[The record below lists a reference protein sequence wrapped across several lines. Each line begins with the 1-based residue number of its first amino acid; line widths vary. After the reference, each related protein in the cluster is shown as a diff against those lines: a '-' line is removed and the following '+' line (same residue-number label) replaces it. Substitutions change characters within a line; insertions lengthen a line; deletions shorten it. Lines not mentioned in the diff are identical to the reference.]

1 MGMATRVNRE
11 RESALQAPVAAL
23 PAIPSGWIFFC
34 MERELARGPVACDF
48 LGRKLVAFRAR
59 SGGIGVLDARC
70 QHLGADLAQGRVVEE
85 CLECPFHHWQYA
97 TDGQCKKIPQST
109 TIPEFARQKS
119 YPVEVRH
126 GLVFLWNGARPLY
139 PLPFYAGEKAEEFV
153 CSSPRPIELNCP
165 WYLVGANS
173 FDSQHLY
180 SVHERVLQEPQQVRA
195 VGEFGLSSRTVAKV
209 GQGTRYDRFIHS
221 FCGPVATMTATNWSG
236 SLVFVR
242 VEMERTTTYG
252 MVSLRPLG
260 EERVLTHIFAF
271 LPRSR
276 SAMVGRMLD
285 PLRAALRL
293 YFIRQFL
300 KDDVMRLEGIRAGAL
315 NLMEAD
321 LELARYFQWLARAA
335 NGIPAEKKQDVN
347 SKDYEG
353 VRP

>member
-1 MGMATRVNRE
+1 MGVGARVSRE
-11 RESALQAPVAAL
+11 RESALHAPVSGL
-23 PAIPSGWIFFC
+23 PAMPSGWIFFC
-34 MERELARGPVACDF
+34 TERELARGPVAGEF

-59 SGGIGVLDARC
+59 SGSIGILDARC

-85 CLECPFHHWQYA
+85 CLECPFHNWQFA
-97 TDGQCKKIPQST
+97 TDGRCKKIPQST

-126 GLVFLWNGARPLY
+126 GLVFLWNGPKALY
-139 PLPFYAGEKAEEFV
+139 PLPFYEGEEAEEFV
-153 CSSPRPIELNCP
+153 CSEPGPIELNCP

-180 SVHERVLQEPQQVRA
+180 SVHERVLLEAPQVRA

-209 GQGTRYDRFIHS
+209 GQGTWYDRFIHS

-242 VEMERTTTYG
+242 VEMERATTYG
-252 MVSLRPLG
+252 MVSLRPLE

-276 SAMVGRMLD
+276 SAMAGRILD
-285 PLRAALRL
+285 SLRTALRL

-300 KDDVMRLEGIRAGAL
+300 KDDARRLEGIRAGAL
-315 NLMEAD
+315 NLIDAD
-321 LELARYFQWLARAA
+321 AELARYFQWLARAA
-335 NGIPAEKKQDVN
+335 NGIPGTTGQEVN
-347 SKDYEG
+347 TKNYEG
-353 VRP
+353 VRQ